1 MEYITGEKFQSLCN
15 PQISINEF
23 MPYELDSDNLVN
35 VYDFDFN
42 YDNSPLVYVN
52 LDLIKGPIKAEDLNE
67 ESKSTLIFDKEVDL
81 IKKLSLLKNPFSL
94 ILHNNDAAFESKDLN
109 LLDIPNCRK
118 IYTQNCTVEHPDIIP
133 IPIGLGNFCWPY
145 GDLDLL
151 SNIKIKNNKEDF
163 IYFNFTLEGGCRDV
177 KRPDC
182 YEKCKKLDI
191 PWIENSNQ
199 SEYLNNLNNYKFIVS
214 PEGNGI
220 DCHRTWE
227 ALYLKVIPIVDRNY
241 VTEYFS
247 KLFPM
252 VLVDDWKDFNTEGL
266 EDIYKNADWK
276 NYNLLDFSNFISY
289 INLNNHG

>member
-1 MEYITGEKFQSLCN
+1 M
-15 PQISINEF
+15 
-23 MPYELDSDNLVN
+23 
-35 VYDFDFN
+35 
-42 YDNSPLVYVN
+42 
-52 LDLIKGPIKAEDLNE
+52 
-67 ESKSTLIFDKEVDL
+67 
-81 IKKLSLLKNPFSL
+81 
-94 ILHNNDAAFESKDLN
+94 
-109 LLDIPNCRK
+109 
-118 IYTQNCTVEHPDIIP
+118 
-133 IPIGLGNFCWPY
+133 GNFCWPY

-151 SNIKIKNNKEDF
+151 SNIKIKNNKKDF

-199 SEYLNNLNNYKFIVS
+199 SEYFNNLNNYKFIVS

-266 EDIYKNADWK
+266 EDTYKNADWK